1 MNDYLVRAA
10 SHPRLRNLMNT
21 LGLPTPHALA
31 RAEGNYQARFLD
43 GRTVLFGATAHA
55 TAAPKVE
62 NALKSTGAQVER
74 SDHPQPAAD
83 QRFDAL
89 VFDATHIAGAADLKG
104 LYRFFHPVARQL
116 RPNGRIV
123 VLASRPES
131 MDTAAAAAAARAVE
145 GFVRSLAK
153 EIGRF
158 GSTANL
164 IYVEPG
170 AEPRIATPLRF
181 LLSDHSTYV
190 DGQPIT
196 VTAAG
201 KMPRSIPTTQPLRDK
216 VALVTGGARGIGAA
230 TARRLAA
237 EGAHVVCLDIPADRE
252 TLDATVADI
261 GGTGL
266 PMDITDDD
274 APRRIADFFKD
285 KFGGVDIVIHNA
297 GVTRDK
303 TLANM
308 PESYWDTVLAIN
320 LQAILAI
327 DEVLMAEKLI
337 KEHGRVVCLCSIGGI
352 AGNRG
357 QTNYGATK
365 AGLIGF
371 VQHRANSQR
380 DRGVCVNAV
389 APGFIETR
397 MTAEMPFGLREAGR
411 RMCSLA
417 QGGEP
422 RDVAEAVTFLA
433 TPGACGI
440 SGNVLRV
447 CGQSLIGA

>member
-1 MNDYLVRAA
+1 MSDYLVNAA
-10 SHPRLRNLMNT
+10 SKPAIRKIMQSV
-21 LGLPTPHALA
+21 GIPTPVTLE
-31 RAEGNYQARFLD
+31 RASGAYQEKFLD
-43 GRTVLFGATAHA
+43 GQKVLVGAGPQASA
-55 TAAPKVE
+55 GQALDAAL
-62 NALKSTGAQVER
+62 AATGARVTRDNQ
-74 SDHPQPAAD
+74 PQPAD
-83 QRFDAL
+83 DDKFDAL
-89 VFDATHIAGAADLKG
+89 VFDATNLQSAAELKS
-104 LYRFFHPVARQL
+104 LYTFFHPVARKL
-116 RPNGRIV
+116 TTNARVV
-123 VLASRPES
+123 VLCSQPEAMS
-131 MDTAAAAAAARAVE
+131 SLQAAVAARAVE

-153 EIGRF
+153 EIGKL

-170 AEPRIATPLRF
+170 AEARINEPLRF
-181 LLSDHSTYV
+181 FLSDHSTFV
-190 DGQPIT
+190 DGQPLT

-201 KMPRSIPTTQPLRDK
+201 AMPDSVPTTQPLQGK

-230 TARRLAA
+230 TAQRLAA
-237 EGAHVVCLDIPADRE
+237 EGAHVVCLDIPQDQE
-252 TLDATVADI
+252 TLEATVGEF
-261 GGTGL
+261 GGTAL
-266 PMDITDDD
+266 PMDITDKN
-274 APRRIADFFKD
+274 APREIADFFKE

-308 PESYWDTVLAIN
+308 PEHYWDMVLGIN
-320 LQAILAI
+320 LEAILAV
-327 DEVLMAEKLI
+327 DAVLMDEQI
-337 KEHGRVVCLCSIGGI
+337 INDHGRVVCLCSIGGI

-371 VQHRANSQR
+371 VEQRANAQR

-397 MTAEMPFGLREAGR
+397 MTAEMPFGVREGGR
-411 RMCSLA
+411 RLSSLG

-422 RDVAEAVTFLA
+422 RDVAEAITFLS
-433 TPGACGI
+433 TPGAGGI